1 MFNTA
6 LNKRTT
12 LNSGDALVDQH
23 EKVKGIFVTGTDTE
37 IGKTVIAG
45 GLAAILKQA
54 GINVGVMKPIST
66 GDMTDANHLKHAA
79 QVDDPLHLINPISL
93 RYPLAPSV
101 SANIEGKHVDILEI
115 GKAYTVLQKKYDYLI
130 VEGVGGIAVPINNNK
145 WVVDLIKYL
154 ALPIIIVADAGLG
167 TINHTM
173 LTVEYAR
180 QHDITILGIVL
191 NMFQSQNASLAELT
205 NPIEIE
211 RVTQIPVLGVV
222 PFNEQID
229 KSNPDSDYLADFFR
243 KHIQLEL
250 LNLGN
255 II

>member
-1 MFNTA
+1 M
-6 LNKRTT
+6 
-12 LNSGDALVDQH
+12 DQH
-23 EKVKGIFVTGTDTE
+23 EKVNGIFVTGTDTE
-37 IGKTVIAG
+37 IGKTIIAG
-45 GLAAILKQA
+45 GLAAILKQS
-54 GINVGVMKPIST
+54 GVNVGVMKPISA
-66 GDMTDANHLKHAA
+66 GDMTDANYLKHAA

-101 SANIEGKHVDILEI
+101 SANIEGKHVDILKI
-115 GKAYTVLQKKYDYLI
+115 GEAYTILQKKYDYLI
-130 VEGVGGIAVPINNNK
+130 VEGVGGIAVPINDDK
-145 WVVDLIKYL
+145 QVVDLILYL
-154 ALPIIIVADAGLG
+154 ELPIIIVADAGLG

-180 QHDITILGIVL
+180 QQEITILGIVL
-191 NMFQSQNASLAELT
+191 NMFRSDKASLPELT

-229 KSNPDSDYLADFFR
+229 NPNPDSDYLADFFR
-243 KHIQLEL
+243 NHIQLEQ

-255 II
+255 LL

>member
-1 MFNTA
+1 M
-6 LNKRTT
+6 
-12 LNSGDALVDQH
+12 DQN

-45 GLAAILKQA
+45 GFAAILKQA
-54 GINVGVMKPIST
+54 GTNVGVMKPIST
-66 GDMTDANHLKHAA
+66 GDMADAEYLKQAA
-79 QVDDPLHLINPISL
+79 QVDDPVHLINPVSL
-93 RYPLAPSV
+93 CHPLAPSV

-115 GKAYTVLQKKYDYLI
+115 GKAYSILQQKYDFLI
-130 VEGVGGIAVPINNNK
+130 VEGVGGIAVPINDDTL
-145 WVVDLIKYL
+145 VVHLIKYL
-154 ALPIIIVADAGLG
+154 GLPILIVADAGLG

-180 QHDITILGIVL
+180 QHEITILGIVL
-191 NMFQSQNASLAELT
+191 NMFQSEKASLAELT

-222 PFNEQID
+222 PFDEQINTP
-229 KSNPDSDYLADFFR
+229 NPDSNYLAEFISRHVELDF
-243 KHIQLEL
+243 

-255 II
+255 IL